1 MYSPYEEPITQ
12 KTANVVVSDKQ
23 KKLSTT
29 YMYTT
34 MIHLFALEHKTK
46 YITVLFVILVGLPSQ
61 SVLKKLKKNSP
72 KTHFNFYLQKKM
84 RI

>member
-29 YMYTT
+29 YVYDYDSF
-34 MIHLFALEHKTK
+34 ICSRA
-46 YITVLFVILVGLPSQ
+46 Q
-61 SVLKKLKKNSP
+61 N
-72 KTHFNFYLQKKM
+72 
-84 RI
+84 